1 MSGVRPSTCD
11 SELGQQAEE
20 ELEAVDYHRYD
31 RKYGRVLLAYQI
43 LEDELLLLVIV
54 QISLRIQRISMQ
66 SP

>member
-1 MSGVRPSTCD
+1 MGFVLRLAIPNWD
-11 SELGQQAEE
+11 SSSEE

-31 RKYGRVLLAYQI
+31 GKYGRVLLAYQI
-43 LEDELLLLVIV
+43 LEDELLLLVTV